1 MTTKTKYIEAP
12 EAVAFLTIIV
22 LVFSLFQPII
32 PEKSEV
38 KMLGTKVEIIL
49 KKQEAFSWPTLEL
62 QPDKKQTA
70 QNGV

>member
-1 MTTKTKYIEAP
+1 MQ
-12 EAVAFLTIIV
+12 IV
-22 LVFSLFQPII
+22 GFPMGRLISIFQPII

-62 QPDKKQTA
+62 QPDKKQTG